1 MYVTREQLTVPD
13 TRTFDFVGRDRK
25 ELKLL
30 EGQKGFQQRLLLNS
44 LGHPE
49 KFTLFNDWASPEDF
63 HAFYR
68 GSDWDAFER
77 ESPNDTEVHRLGL
90 TEAYELVHEVRKPG
104 HTTAVVAVEWEI
116 DSKRGNADIFERR
129 NQQLFELVHAHTAGL
144 VANQLLRF
152 LGNSTRYLTVGLY
165 GELEEARDRDKPH
178 EIQAFYEDHPATR
191 YTNAPRIVEYS
202 LIVPYDD

>member
-13 TRTFDFVGRDRK
+13 TRTFDFVGHDRK

-30 EGQKGFQQRLLLNS
+30 EDQKGFQQRLLLNS

-49 KFTLFNDWASPEDF
+49 KFILFNNWANPEDF

-77 ESPNDTEVHRLGL
+77 ENPNDVEIPRLSL
-90 TEAYELVHEVRKPG
+90 IEAYEIVHEVRKPG
-104 HTTAVVAVEWEI
+104 HATAVVVVEWEI
-116 DSKRGNADIFERR
+116 ESKRGNADIFERR
-129 NQQLFELVHAHTAGL
+129 NQQLFELAHAHTAGL

-178 EIQAFYEDHPATR
+178 EIQAFYEDRPATR

-202 LIVPYDD
+202 LIVPYD